1 MENTS
6 DIVNINMMNYQFT
19 ASYKMLDKKLVPSL
33 SFNIAN
39 IKVNED
45 TPDLR
50 LGSKFKIKYKI
61 NKKLNCKISFL
72 FNNYKYGSSKD
83 GAILNE
89 NRVQLSL
96 SQRF

>member
-1 MENTS
+1 
-6 DIVNINMMNYQFT
+6 
-19 ASYKMLDKKLVPSL
+19 MLDKKLEPSL

-39 IKVNED
+39 IKINNE

-50 LGSKFKIKYKI
+50 LSSRIKVKYKI
-61 NKKLNCKISFL
+61 NKKLDCNVSYL

-89 NRVQLSL
+89 NRFQFAI